1 MSVSRLLWL
10 LLSPL
15 LLLFAFVYV
24 RAVAKRGDPLVVL
37 ILPFFAV
44 VLLAIFITGKTHGD
58 LKAAV

>member
-24 RAVAKRGDPLVVL
+24 RAVVKRGDPLVAL

-44 VLLAIFITGKTHGD
+44 VLLAIFVTGKVHRD